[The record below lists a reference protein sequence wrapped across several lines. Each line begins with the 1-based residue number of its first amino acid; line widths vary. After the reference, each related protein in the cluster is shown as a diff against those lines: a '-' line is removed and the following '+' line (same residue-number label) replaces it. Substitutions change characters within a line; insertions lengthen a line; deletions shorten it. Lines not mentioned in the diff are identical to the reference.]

1 MNPITHI
8 FYRNHGES
16 PSTCV
21 SFDEPN
27 NQDRHTTRHIARC
40 SSCVIMSTEFDFYT
54 NCFNSTRSPLTQNA
68 TELYVL
74 DDGVRSA
81 HKCASR
87 LAKRSS
93 SLQGNVLRAA
103 ELLHL
108 FLLLQHARPSAIVHR
123 CPATGTGLL
132 QYHHT
137 LLVISINSV
146 AKPEAI
152 ERSLHF
158 HVTHVT
164 VVLIENDW
172 NLINHRNDIGYFKF
186 RRGFVTNLRVRL
198 LHRKFEFSTIQYS
211 FILLLYI

>member
-8 FYRNHGES
+8 FYWNHERS
-16 PSTCV
+16 STCL
-21 SFDEPN
+21 SFDETN
-27 NQDRHTTRHIARC
+27 NQDRPTTRNIARC
-40 SSCVIMSTEFDFYT
+40 FSCVICNVYRIWLLHKL
-54 NCFNSTRSPLTQNA
+54 RSPLTQNA
-68 TELYVL
+68 TELYVS

-108 FLLLQHARPSAIVHR
+108 FLLLQHARPGLR
-123 CPATGTGLL
+123 LCTTGLL

-152 ERSLHF
+152 ECSLHF

-164 VVLIENDW
+164 VVLIENDL
-172 NLINHRNDIGYFKF
+172 NLLNHRYDIGYFKF
-186 RRGFVTNLRVRL
+186 RRGFVTNLSVRL
-198 LHRKFEFSTIQYS
+198 LHRKF
-211 FILLLYI
+211 